1 MKKPFEKW
9 LWQEIEEE
17 FGLQQQESPL
27 MTQWIEQN
35 RALPE
40 KVKNELPF
48 LHHILLDN
56 FRDWNEDELKMQFI
70 SPLLLL
76 VNYYELPDYKAFSQR
91 TISAKKGTTELYGR
105 VDWMLAKGKQIPRK
119 PFFFIHEYK
128 SERGKDNDP
137 QGQLLAEMLVAQVKN
152 DDGKPIYG
160 VYVVGKDWYFVVLDG
175 NTYSVSRPYQSNE
188 KPDLDIIVNAL
199 IEIKN
204 IIKK

>member
-1 MKKPFEKW
+1 MKKSFENW

-17 FGLQQQESPL
+17 FGLSQQESVL
-27 MTQWIEQN
+27 LTDWLNNTVILVAKDQEQ
-35 RALPE
+35 LT
-40 KVKNELPF
+40 F
-48 LHHILLDN
+48 LHHILIDN

-70 SPLLLL
+70 APLLLL
-76 VNYYELPDYKAFSQR
+76 VNYYDLPEYKAFSQR
-91 TISAKKGTTELYGR
+91 TLSAKMGSSELYGR

-137 QGQLLAEMLVAQVKN
+137 QGQLLAEMLAAQTKN
-152 DDGKPIYG
+152 EDNKPVYG
-160 VYVVGKDWYFVVLDG
+160 IYVVGKDWYFVVLFEKS
-175 NTYSVSRPYQSNE
+175 YAVSRPYQANE
-188 KPDLDIIVNAL
+188 FQDLDIIIRAL